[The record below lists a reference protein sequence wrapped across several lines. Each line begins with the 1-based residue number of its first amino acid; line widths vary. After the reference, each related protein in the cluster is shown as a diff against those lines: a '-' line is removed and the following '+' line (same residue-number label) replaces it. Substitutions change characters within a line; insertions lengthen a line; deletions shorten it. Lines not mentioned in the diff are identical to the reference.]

1 MKNLLLL
8 VVLTVGLGA
17 FIKKCGPSR
26 AAQNL
31 EFEGAWVLA
40 NESEIVGGKEEQ
52 NARVWARKDRF
63 KIIAQHK
70 STGSTGDP
78 IESEVTTVFDGQDL
92 HVKTVFAPRRNYQGE
107 MTEIPPES
115 NSRKPVPGELDG
127 LRFWTKSFV
136 GNAGPGGQVAGRDT
150 LLYSVKARR
159 PDAESTEQAWVDAKT
174 GLVLRSNNSLFSRQ
188 VNMTVGRETLEC
200 SSIRYGAVP
209 DTVFAKP

>member
-8 VVLTVGLGA
+8 VILTVGLGA

-26 AAQNL
+26 AAKNL
-31 EFEGAWVLA
+31 EFEGTWVLV
-40 NESEIVGGKEEQ
+40 NESEIIGGKEEQ
-52 NARVWARKDRF
+52 NARVWAKKDRF

-78 IESEVTTVFDGQDL
+78 IESEVTTVFDGRDL

-115 NSRKPVPGELDG
+115 TSRAPVEGELDG
-127 LRFWTKSFV
+127 FRFWTKPFQ
-136 GNAGPGGQVAGRDT
+136 GNSGPGGQVAGRET
-150 LLYSVKARR
+150 LLYSVKGRR

-174 GLVLRSNNSLFSRQ
+174 GVVLRSNNSLFSRQ

-200 SSIRYGAVP
+200 ASIRYGAVP